1 MMKIRLNLIESRL
14 RVLIEE
20 WIVPF
25 QTDGFQSKL
34 AHQLV
39 ESMQEHIQTDN
50 LGQAV
55 APYQYTIQL
64 HPELV
69 DELRGSDILEH
80 LPEALEESAR
90 LGGMVFLRRPILRLQ
105 PDPALTLEDIHVL
118 AQSEQASPGNTA
130 ALSLKKKSEEPD
142 DLAKLTVS
150 AYLIVNGEKIFT
162 LNRSATNIG
171 RRSDNHLVINDP
183 RVSRVHAQI
192 RLSRGQFVIFDL
204 NSSGGTSI
212 NGQRVHQHVLKPGD
226 VISLSGIALIYGEEP
241 KPGEGSSDTTR
252 IATSDPPPSEEI
264 G

>member
-1 MMKIRLNLIESRL
+1 MKIRLNLIESRL

-25 QTDGFQSKL
+25 KTTGFQSKL

-55 APYQYTIQL
+55 APYQYTIRL
-64 HPELV
+64 NPEMV
-69 DELRGSDILEH
+69 DELRGSDIMEH

-90 LGGMVFLRRPILRLQ
+90 LGGMVFLRKPVLQLQ
-105 PDPALTLEDIHVL
+105 PDPVFTLEDIRIL

-130 ALSLKKKSEEPD
+130 ALSLKKKSEGTD
-142 DLAKLTVS
+142 DPEKLSVS

-183 RVSRVHAQI
+183 RISRVHAQI
-192 RLSRGQFVIFDL
+192 RLSREQFIIFDL

-212 NGQRVHQHVLKPGD
+212 NGQRVHQHALKPGD
-226 VISLSGIALIYGEEP
+226 VISLAGIALIYGEEP
-241 KPGEGSSDTTR
+241 KPGEGGSSTTR
-252 IATSDPPPSEEI
+252 IATSGPPPSEEI
-264 G
+264 E

>member
-1 MMKIRLNLIESRL
+1 MKIRLTLIESRL

-25 QTDGFQSKL
+25 KTTGFQSKL

-39 ESMQEHIQTDN
+39 ESMQEHIQTN
-50 LGQAV
+50 EQGQAI
-55 APYQYTIQL
+55 APFQYTIQL

-69 DELRGSDILEH
+69 DELRGSDIMEH

-90 LGGMVFLRRPILRLQ
+90 LEGMLFLRRPILRLQ
-105 PDPALTLEDIHVL
+105 PDPTFALEDMRVL
-118 AQSEQASPGNTA
+118 SQSEQASPGNTA
-130 ALSLKKKSEEPD
+130 ALSLKKKSEDIDES
-142 DLAKLTVS
+142 AKLPVS

-171 RRSDNHLVINDP
+171 RRTDNHLVINDS

-212 NGQRVHQHVLKPGD
+212 NGQRVHQHALKPGD
-226 VISLSGIALIYGEEP
+226 VISLAGVALIYGEEP
-241 KPGEGSSDTTR
+241 KPGEGSSNTTR
-252 IATSDPPPSEEI
+252 IVTNASPPSEEI